1 MSGNSEW
8 EEATF
13 RRSLAEVV
21 VHPPA
26 DADALWQ
33 FKRYWI
39 AALDDAEACGAITGV
54 ERDVLIAD
62 LQTTARRLPGV
73 EVVEHS
79 SGVFL
84 RMPFTKPRE

>member
-1 MSGNSEW
+1 MSGISEW
-8 EEATF
+8 NEATF

-26 DADALWQ
+26 DADAVWQ

-39 AALDDAEACGAITGV
+39 ASLDDAEACGAITGV
-54 ERDVLIAD
+54 ERDVLVGD
-62 LQTTARRLPGV
+62 LQTTVRGLPGV

-84 RMPFTKPRE
+84 HLPFTKTRE